1 MGRATAQQ
9 LDPLAGVTAQLFVW
23 GFTATAFVTSV
34 ALSVIHRAEYHD
46 SAMLSLALAALAVA
60 CIVTVIASAPHRA
73 PFTGADAALVHVLC
87 LSAVL
92 LEAGAQWGSDA
103 TVRSDWA
110 PIAYAL
116 IVLPLGCYRPARE
129 VFGGSVIGATVVG
142 AVTVAGQAAWGSSLP
157 PIVYAGLTAGPV
169 LAAGAGAAVF
179 AHVIVGR
186 LRAWRDATREARSE
200 LAETVRAEVRGQLR
214 EERLALVEADTA
226 PFLRQLLEAGRADAA
241 TAEQARALSDALRRA
256 LVEEVDGVWLGDLVE
271 RLDDPAGLATHMD
284 DTQRATIEAA
294 CAALADRRLSAEL
307 ARTGDRIRLTL
318 SWDRAGRGRLGPELQ
333 ALIRAAFPEAQL
345 RPSSR
350 TIELVFARAD

>member
-1 MGRATAQQ
+1 
-9 LDPLAGVTAQLFVW
+9 
-23 GFTATAFVTSV
+23 
-34 ALSVIHRAEYHD
+34 
-46 SAMLSLALAALAVA
+46 
-60 CIVTVIASAPHRA
+60 
-73 PFTGADAALVHVLC
+73 
-87 LSAVL
+87 
-92 LEAGAQWGSDA
+92 
-103 TVRSDWA
+103 VRSDWA

-129 VFGGSVIGATVVG
+129 VFLGSAIGATVVG

-157 PIVYAGLTAGPV
+157 PVVYAGLTAGPV

-186 LRAWRDATREARSE
+186 LRAWRDATREARGE

-214 EERLALVEADTA
+214 EERLALVEADAA
-226 PFLRQLLEAGRADAA
+226 PFLRQLLEAGRTDAG

-256 LVEEVDGVWLGDLVE
+256 LVEEVDGVWLDDLVE
-271 RLDDPAGLATHMD
+271 RLDDPDGLAARMD

-307 ARTGDRIRLTL
+307 ARAGDRIRFTL
-318 SWDRAGRGRLGPELQ
+318 AWDRAGRGRLGPELQ

-345 RPSSR
+345 RPSAR
-350 TIELVFARAD
+350 TIELAFAPAE